1 MKDKKSLV
9 FSSQEKIEK
18 NKLSKEAQKTGKKRG
33 RKNTVTKE
41 EDTLLLS
48 SAKALPIVSLRLIA
62 VAPEAMAVLIFF
74 SVLTVLI
81 DKYDWARNHSR
92 NVHLFLF

>member
-1 MKDKKSLV
+1 MPYIIV
-9 FSSQEKIEK
+9 
-18 NKLSKEAQKTGKKRG
+18 
-33 RKNTVTKE
+33 KNTVTKE

-62 VAPEAMAVLIFF
+62 VAPEAMAGLIFF

-81 DKYDWARNHSR
+81 DKSELRLFIKLSRGAPKRRSRRNK
-92 NVHLFLF
+92 

>member
-41 EDTLLLS
+41 S
-48 SAKALPIVSLRLIA
+48 SSKRRKI
-62 VAPEAMAVLIFF
+62 E
-74 SVLTVLI
+74 
-81 DKYDWARNHSR
+81 
-92 NVHLFLF
+92 